1 MEEVQV
7 WLKGIVLFH
16 QQVAERVSHRVV
28 LVFELEGSTVLD
40 SRLLD
45 LYYIVG
51 GESDLAIEAH
61 KYKQAKTL
69 RTTTILS
76 WASSTGTAEP
86 KAGAPAF
93 LSRKVSLL
101 MA

>member
-1 MEEVQV
+1 M
-7 WLKGIVLFH
+7 
-16 QQVAERVSHRVV
+16 V
-28 LVFELEGSTVLD
+28 LVLELEGSTVLN

-45 LYYIVG
+45 LYYIAG
-51 GESDLAIEAH
+51 GKSDLAIEAY
-61 KYKQAKTL
+61 KYNQGQTL

-76 WASSTGTAEP
+76 EASSTGTAEP

-101 MA
+101 MVRESLVN